1 MYIPISLVCYK
12 HSEIEVGKL
21 NCESFSGEE
30 FNSLDLH
37 LLYRIETEQLMEH
50 EQLQVC
56 NARLYSC
63 VYANADVEKGY

>member
-12 HSEIEVGKL
+12 HSEIEVGQLK
-21 NCESFSGEE
+21 FFEE

-37 LLYRIETEQLMEH
+37 LFYRIETEQLMEH